1 MTDITTKARGFIAGE
16 IAASGARPAA
26 DVASGILARLQRQ
39 GLAVVDASQ
48 AQAVSA
54 LAGLDAILDLRGA
67 AGDEELVR
75 EWAGQ
80 MGMDDPSGLMAALVA
95 VREVLDGPRN
105 AELVASYH
113 AA

>member
-16 IAASGARPAA
+16 IAASGTRPAA

-67 AGDEELVR
+67 AGTR
-75 EWAGQ
+75 SSSGNGPARWAWTTRQ
-80 MGMDDPSGLMAALVA
+80 A
-95 VREVLDGPRN
+95 
-105 AELVASYH
+105 
-113 AA
+113 